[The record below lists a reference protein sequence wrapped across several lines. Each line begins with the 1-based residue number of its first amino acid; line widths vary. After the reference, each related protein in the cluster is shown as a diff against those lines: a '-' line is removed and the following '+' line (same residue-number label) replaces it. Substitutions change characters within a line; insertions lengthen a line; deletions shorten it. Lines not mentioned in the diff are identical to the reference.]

1 MKISY
6 LILIF
11 GFLLSAF
18 ACADQ
23 KKNITFIL
31 AEREYQTEQTL
42 PEFARKHLSKE
53 FILKFCHAPHQGQE
67 RNLLRNPSFISKAD
81 LLVISVRRRA
91 FKEETMNLIRKH
103 ISSAKPIVGIRTSSH
118 AFDLK
123 KSPIPEGHQVWNE
136 WDNEIM
142 GGNYNGHHGKSLICT
157 VQKYP
162 NLVSH
167 PIISGIKFPFETPAS
182 LYRNSPLPQKS
193 IPLLSG
199 KVKGF
204 PAEPIAWTHQ
214 TSFGGKVFYTSLGH
228 IEDFKKPAFQ
238 KLLLNAIKW
247 SLRKK

>member
-53 FILKFCHAPHQGQE
+53 FILKFCHAPHQGQD
-67 RNLLRNPSFISKAD
+67 RNLLSNPSFIAKAD

-103 ISSAKPIVGIRTSSH
+103 VSSVKPIVGIRTSSH

-136 WDNEIM
+136 WDEKII
-142 GGNYNGHHGKSLICT
+142 GGNYNGHHGKGMTCQIE
-157 VQKYP
+157 KYANSP
-162 NLVSH
+162 SH
-167 PIISGIKFPFETPAS
+167 PIIKNLTLPFGTPAT
-182 LYRNSPLPQKS
+182 LYRNSTLSKKS

-199 KVKGF
+199 TIKGF
-204 PAEPIAWTHQ
+204 PSEPVAWVHQ
-214 TSFGGKVFYTSLGH
+214 SPSGGKVFYTSLGH

>member
-1 MKISY
+1 MKFIFLILFFKISLC
-6 LILIF
+6 LIS
-11 GFLLSAF
+11 SAN
-18 ACADQ
+18 Q
-23 KKNITFIL
+23 KKNIIFIL

-42 PEFARKHLSKE
+42 PKFAKQYLTKQ
-53 FILKFCHAPHQGQE
+53 FVVKFCHAPQE
-67 RNLLRNPSFISKAD
+67 GPQRNLLSNPSFIAKAH
-81 LLVISVRRRA
+81 LLVVSVRRRA
-91 FKEETMNLIRKH
+91 FKEETMNLIREH
-103 ISSAKPIVGIRTSSH
+103 VSSAKPIIGLRTSSH

-123 KSPIPEGHQVWNE
+123 KSPLPNGHQMWTE

-142 GGNYNGHHGKSLICT
+142 GGNYNGHHGKNLICT

-228 IEDFKKPAFQ
+228 VDDFKKPAFQ
-238 KLLLNAIKW
+238 TLLTNAIKW